1 MTKLEKLN
9 NELKKCEAELNR
21 LYEKKKQLENEKT
34 IEENKEIQKLLKQ
47 KNITLEDLKQLLN

>member
-21 LYEKKKQLENEKT
+21 LYEKKKQLENEKM

-47 KNITLEDLKQLLN
+47 KNITFEDLKQLLN